1 MGMNKKSMMRHLG
14 PISPFGQKKTASISR
29 RKERRR
35 LLALERKAAKL
46 DRSIER
52 LKKLSA

>member
-1 MGMNKKSMMRHLG
+1 MGLNKKSLVALHG
-14 PISPFGQKKTASISR
+14 PVSPFDITPKAISR

-35 LLALERKAAKL
+35 LLALERKAKKL

>member
-1 MGMNKKSMMRHLG
+1 MGLNKKSLQQFYG
-14 PISPFGQKKTASISR
+14 TTSPFGEVNAASPSR

-35 LLALERKAAKL
+35 LLALERKAKKL

-52 LKKLSA
+52 LKKQTA

>member
-1 MGMNKKSMMRHLG
+1 MGMNKKSLVRHLG
-14 PISPFGQKKTASISR
+14 PVSPFDITPKAISR

-35 LLALERKAAKL
+35 LLALERKAKKL

-52 LKKLSA
+52 LRKQTA

>member
-1 MGMNKKSMMRHLG
+1 MGLNKKSLMAHHG
-14 PISPFGQKKTASISR
+14 PISPFGQSNAKTSSR

-35 LLALERKAAKL
+35 LLALERKAKKL

-52 LKKLSA
+52 LKKQTA

>member
-1 MGMNKKSMMRHLG
+1 MGMNKKSIMRHLG
-14 PISPFGQKKTASISR
+14 PVSPFGQSNAKSISR

>member
-1 MGMNKKSMMRHLG
+1 MGLNKKSLVALHG
-14 PISPFGQKKTASISR
+14 PISPFGQSNAKAISR

-35 LLALERKAAKL
+35 LLALERKAKKL

-52 LKKLSA
+52 LKKQTA